1 MLQKLCL
8 KELFKKRQRNRQ
20 FDWKEDKI
28 TLVGKPKNKGREGNN
43 EPNEMQEI
51 YITPEKCQQHIDIL
65 RLF

>member
-1 MLQKLCL
+1 M
-8 KELFKKRQRNRQ
+8 
-20 FDWKEDKI
+20 
-28 TLVGKPKNKGREGNN
+28 TLVGKPRNKGKEGNN